1 METQGSPTAR
11 RDARRS
17 ASSGVVERV
26 GRTTRRRPAIVAA
39 VSVTAM
45 LGMASCSDADSDDIV
60 ADGASD
66 GSNGLPS
73 DTGDVFTPAPLDSGG
88 DASELGPV
96 APQPPDVVV
105 SDSVLDPIEPVPDT
119 GVPGIDSTDAFCRA
133 WSEFAGSYQALTFGW
148 AFRDPAVAAT
158 HEVVANDVLISAVD
172 DLAASLPAEL
182 EAERSALTSEL
193 PAPLLRRADRART
206 LLVDAGVD
214 AAGIETLG
222 AAWLAA
228 VTANGTESDT
238 LEVEIPVEFVDQ
250 VEQASQGLLG
260 ELPPITEDP
269 SLIVDVRFP
278 QTEQYLFVNCPD
290 RGTLAGND
298 RVD

>member
-1 METQGSPTAR
+1 METQASPTTR
-11 RDARRS
+11 RRAGRGLT
-17 ASSGVVERV
+17 AGV
-26 GRTTRRRPAIVAA
+26 GRTTLRRPAIVSA
-39 VSVTAM
+39 VAVTAL
-45 LGMASCSDADSDDIV
+45 LGLASCSDADSDTDEIV
-60 ADGASD
+60 ADEASD
-66 GSNGLPS
+66 GSNGVPS
-73 DTGDVFTPAPLDSGG
+73 DTGDVFTPAQPEAGG
-88 DASELGPV
+88 DSSELGPV
-96 APQPPDVVV
+96 PPQPSDVVV

-148 AFRDPAVAAT
+148 AFRDPAIAAT
-158 HEVVANDVLISAVD
+158 HEVVANDVLISAVA

-182 EAERSALTSEL
+182 EAERSALTLEL
-193 PAPLLRRADRART
+193 PTPLLRRADRART

-214 AAGIETLG
+214 AADIEDLG

-228 VTANGTESDT
+228 ITANGTESDT
-238 LEVEIPVEFVDQ
+238 LDVEIPADLGAR
-250 VEQASQGLLG
+250 VEQAAQALLG

-269 SLIVDVRFP
+269 SLIVDVQFP
-278 QTEQYLFVNCPD
+278 QTEQYLFATCPD